1 MNNQTKVER
10 TRERYQLMKQVF
22 YYLTSKKMGFCFL
35 ENGQLISLKECEDY
49 IADNHLTEYEQ
60 EV

>member
-1 MNNQTKVER
+1 
-10 TRERYQLMKQVF
+10 MKQVF